1 MPYYFSFYKYI
12 LILFV
17 ISGCKSDS
25 ADIQLL
31 LDLPLNSE
39 YVIVHEMETSGTL
52 ISLKLYKEISFV
64 VTSFENNVYQLKA
77 DLRKVT
83 SETFMNGE
91 TDVYSSTM
99 PKENMSAAVKKTHS
113 LYTPMLSNTF
123 TISVDKYG
131 NIVKPFAYKNR
142 RSAPE
147 GFFDFN
153 LFQIIYP
160 FKKIS
165 TKSKWESQRQNP
177 VSPKPIHVKYEVK
190 HIAGD
195 NIYISASHII
205 PSVQELLNSNTL
217 YGDYI
222 IDKTTGILKEAT
234 LKMKLQTGGTVTNSY
249 RLKG

>member
-1 MPYYFSFYKYI
+1 MTFNFTFYK
-12 LILFV
+12 FV
-17 ISGCKSDS
+17 FIFFVLSGCKSES
-25 ADIQLL
+25 EDIQLL
-31 LDLPLNSE
+31 LNLPLDRE
-39 YVIVHEMETSGTL
+39 YVIVHEMTTHGSL
-52 ISLKLYKEISFV
+52 ISLKLNKEIHFIVS
-64 VTSFENNVYQLKA
+64 SFENNVYQLKA
-77 DLRKVT
+77 QLLKVT

-99 PKENMSAAVKKTHS
+99 PKENMSAAVKKTHA
-113 LYTPMLSNTF
+113 LYAPMLSNSF

-142 RSAPE
+142 RPAPE
-147 GFFDFN
+147 GFFDYN

-160 FKKIS
+160 FKKIT
-165 TKSKWESQRQNP
+165 TKSKWESQRKNP
-177 VSPKPIHVKYEVK
+177 VSPKPINVKYEVK

-195 NIYISASHII
+195 DIYISASHII

-234 LKMKLQTGGTVTNSY
+234 LKMKLQTGGTVTNSFS
-249 RLKG
+249 LKD